1 MNHGAISYAATAN
14 SVATPTMTMQ
24 RQAVQQVVEVMRQN
38 LGAPLSLNDM
48 AEIAHFSPCYFN
60 QLFCSITGAPPSR
73 FLTALRLE
81 AAKRLLLDTSLRI
94 SDICFEVGYNS
105 LGTFS
110 SRFTQLVGVSP
121 YSFRELARPDNWQ
134 YLDAFV
140 RATYRPFPPI
150 FRSHKQT
157 AVGTI
162 QLPAALQT
170 DRMEG
175 SAPRQRS
182 STPIFIGL
190 YPLPMP
196 QGKPVAYT
204 VALESP
210 IYMLPR
216 VPDGRYYVFATAF
229 EWSQDPKS
237 YLLLD
242 GKRDDLLVGMGNR
255 PLVVRNGRYQN
266 HSNLQLRTLQPTD
279 PPLLT
284 TLFYFMLQSRQHS
297 HLFAKR
303 S

>member
-1 MNHGAISYAATAN
+1 
-14 SVATPTMTMQ
+14 
-24 RQAVQQVVEVMRQN
+24 MRQN
-38 LGAPLSLNDM
+38 LSASISLNDM

-60 QLFCSITGAPPSR
+60 QLFCSITGIPPSR

-81 AAKRLLLDTSLRI
+81 AAKRLLLDTNLRI
-94 SDICFEVGYNS
+94 VDVCYEVGYNS

-121 YSFRELARPDNWQ
+121 HGFRELARPDNWRH
-134 YLDAFV
+134 LDAFLG
-140 RATYRPFPPI
+140 AMDRPFPPV

-157 AVGTI
+157 AVGRI
-162 QLPAALQT
+162 HVPSSLPT
-170 DRMEG
+170 DTAFGFPAR
-175 SAPRQRS
+175 RRS
-182 STPIFIGL
+182 LSPVFIGL
-190 YPLPMP
+190 YTLPMP

-216 VPDGRYYVFATAF
+216 VPDGRYYVFATSF
-229 EWSQDPKS
+229 QWSEDPKS

-242 GKRDDLLVGMGNR
+242 GKRDDLLVGRGDR

-266 HSNLQLRTLQPTD
+266 HSDLHMRSLQPTD

-284 TLFYFMLQSRQHS
+284 TLFYFMLQSRQMIN
-297 HLFAKR
+297 LLAQR